1 MNLIIFILELLL
13 SFIII
18 YFSFKHNIPR
28 NILIIQLII
37 LSSVMGVKL
46 ITINSTDIQLGLL
59 FSTIIY
65 ILCNIVIQK
74 KGIEQI
80 NVYLKEIIF
89 FFFLFMLIIFSNEI
103 ISFLNNSNLIIS
115 DLIYLPHIKIILSN
129 SLALIIGIY
138 VNSYMYYDIK
148 KNKNNI
154 ILSTISS
161 GILALA
167 IECLIFSIL
176 TFDFND
182 SIVLFITSLSYKF
195 LIKFVILILGIPL
208 IYKFSKI

>member
-89 FFFLFMLIIFSNEI
+89 YTFIFMLIIFSNEI

-195 LIKFVILILGIPL
+195 LIKFIILILGIPL

>member
-28 NILIIQLII
+28 NILIILLII

-89 FFFLFMLIIFSNEI
+89 YTFIFMLIIFSNEI

>member
-1 MNLIIFILELLL
+1 
-13 SFIII
+13 
-18 YFSFKHNIPR
+18 
-28 NILIIQLII
+28 
-37 LSSVMGVKL
+37 
-46 ITINSTDIQLGLL
+46 
-59 FSTIIY
+59 
-65 ILCNIVIQK
+65 
-74 KGIEQI
+74 
-80 NVYLKEIIF
+80 
-89 FFFLFMLIIFSNEI
+89 MLIIFSNEI

>member
-89 FFFLFMLIIFSNEI
+89 YTFIFMLIIFSNEI

-176 TFDFND
+176 TFDFNN
-182 SIVLFITSLSYKF
+182 SIVLFITSMSYKF
-195 LIKFVILILGIPL
+195 LIKFIILILGIPL

>member
-13 SFIII
+13 FFIII

-89 FFFLFMLIIFSNEI
+89 YTFIFMLIIFSNEI

-176 TFDFND
+176 TFDFNN

-195 LIKFVILILGIPL
+195 LIKFIILILGIPL

>member
-89 FFFLFMLIIFSNEI
+89 YTFIFMLIIFSNEI

-176 TFDFND
+176 TFDFNN

>member
-80 NVYLKEIIF
+80 NIYLKEIIF
-89 FFFLFMLIIFSNEI
+89 YTFIFMLIIFSNEI

>member
-1 MNLIIFILELLL
+1 
-13 SFIII
+13 
-18 YFSFKHNIPR
+18 
-28 NILIIQLII
+28 
-37 LSSVMGVKL
+37 MGVKL

-89 FFFLFMLIIFSNEI
+89 YTFIFMLIIFSNEI

>member
-80 NVYLKEIIF
+80 NIYLKEIIF
-89 FFFLFMLIIFSNEI
+89 YTFIFMLIIFSNEI

-176 TFDFND
+176 TFDFNN

-195 LIKFVILILGIPL
+195 LIKFIILILGIPL

>member
-89 FFFLFMLIIFSNEI
+89 YTFIFMLIIFSNEI

-176 TFDFND
+176 TFDFNN

-195 LIKFVILILGIPL
+195 LIKFIILILGIPL

>member
-89 FFFLFMLIIFSNEI
+89 YTFIFMLIIFSNEI

>member
-80 NVYLKEIIF
+80 NVYLKKIIF
-89 FFFLFMLIIFSNEI
+89 YTFIFMLIIFSNEI

-176 TFDFND
+176 TFDFNN

-195 LIKFVILILGIPL
+195 LIKFIILILGIPL

>member
-65 ILCNIVIQK
+65 ILCNIVIKK

-89 FFFLFMLIIFSNEI
+89 YTFIFMLIIFSNEI

-176 TFDFND
+176 TFDFNN

-195 LIKFVILILGIPL
+195 LIKFIILILGIPL

>member
-80 NVYLKEIIF
+80 NVYLKGIIF
-89 FFFLFMLIIFSNEI
+89 YTFIFMLIIFSNEI

-195 LIKFVILILGIPL
+195 LIKFIILILGIPL